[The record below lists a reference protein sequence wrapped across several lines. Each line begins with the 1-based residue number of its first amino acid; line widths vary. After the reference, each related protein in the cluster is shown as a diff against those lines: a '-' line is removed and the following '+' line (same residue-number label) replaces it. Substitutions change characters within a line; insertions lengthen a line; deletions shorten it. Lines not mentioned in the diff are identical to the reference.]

1 MAAKIFAILAL
12 LALSASVA
20 TATIIPQCSQ
30 QYLSPV
36 TAARFEYPTIQSY
49 RLQEAI
55 AASILRSLALTVQ
68 QPYALLQQPSLMNL
82 YLQRIAAQQLQQQLL
97 PIINQVVAANLAA
110 YLQQQQF
117 LPFNQLAGVNP
128 AAYLQAQQLL
138 PFNQLVRSPAAFL
151 LQQQLLPFHLQDVAN
166 NVAFLQQQQL
176 LPFNQLALTN
186 PTTLLQQPTIGGAI
200 F

>member
-68 QPYALLQQPSLMNL
+68 HHMPYCSTILSNL
-82 YLQRIAAQQLQQQLL
+82 YLQESSTQLAHRCFH
-97 PIINQVVAANLAA
+97 NQSVVAATLLLTPATT
-110 YLQQQQF
+110 F
-117 LPFNQLAGVNP
+117 LHSITSWGDP
-128 AAYLQAQQLL
+128 AATCRTQLL
-138 PFNQLVRSPAAFL
+138 HSPTGQSLGASTGGEVV
-151 LQQQLLPFHLQDVAN
+151 HSSTGVE
-166 NVAFLQQQQL
+166 
-176 LPFNQLALTN
+176 
-186 PTTLLQQPTIGGAI
+186 TL
-200 F
+200 